1 MRIGDRVRLAP
12 NKDGIIRKRYGHLR
26 GVVVGL
32 NGVYADVRFESGH
45 VDTHRVSA
53 LILIEDEPFPFRS
66 HRTMAEVINDEQK
79 PVPA

>member
-1 MRIGDRVRLAP
+1 MKIGSRVRLAP

-32 NGVYADVRFESGH
+32 NGAYADVRFENGG

-53 LILIEDEPFPFRS
+53 LILVEEEPFPYRS
-66 HRTMAEVINDEQK
+66 HRTMAEVIADEQK